1 MARERQPKNKPP
13 TPPEVA
19 QAQEEAAVAALPPGL
34 PRYLAY
40 KPNEDTTVAF
50 GQLNGVLSSID
61 QKLRTSNHVQPHTLM
76 QEHVMPALLQ
86 LTDWFMRSH
95 RDVVEYTQNL
105 ASWAGEQHMVV
116 AMSAPL
122 GNRLLENFK
131 LIKDSV
137 TEIKA
142 MLSVEMNDESKAAVE
157 AKLNVLSDKASELEH
172 DVEEEDWD
180 DEFPDEDEE
189 EEDEDFDDEDE
200 DEGEDFDDE
209 EEEDEESATA
219 DDEPL
224 L

>member
-1 MARERQPKNKPP
+1 MARERQLKNKPP

-50 GQLNGVLSSID
+50 TQLNGVLSVID

-122 GNRLLENFK
+122 GNKLLESFK
-131 LIKDSV
+131 LVKDTV

-142 MLSVEMNDESKAAVE
+142 MMSVEMNDESKAVVE
-157 AKLNVLSDKASELEH
+157 AKLNVLADKASEMEH

-180 DEFPDEDEE
+180 DEYPDEDE
-189 EEDEDFDDEDE
+189 EEDEDFDDE
-200 DEGEDFDDE
+200 GEDFDDDDDE
-209 EEEDEESATA
+209 EEEDEESTA
-219 DDEPL
+219 DAEPL